1 MCVFFFEEDIKDLIV
16 GQQRAKLA
24 LIDRM
29 ITSLEE
35 GHAEDEEDETSIG
48 DGGIP
53 TSDGERLHHVTCY
66 MMKSLTV

>member
-24 LIDRM
+24 LIDQM
-29 ITSLEE
+29 ISSLEE
-35 GHAEDEEDETSIG
+35 GHVEEEEETSIG

-53 TSDGERLHHVTCY
+53 TSDGESDSIILHVI
-66 MMKSLTV
+66 MVLGFWN